1 MIYMS
6 TRMAAASHCARPRP
20 RLTTVP
26 PAEEVELWKKVSAGG
41 TVVVALCFLNFLAS
55 EHQHF
60 DKPPPFPYLRIRN
73 KVRRHIGALTARPDG
88 IHSHPSPPPPPPP
101 PPAPPACGLPC
112 TRHYIA
118 QMVYSHVGDFC
129 CDSRF
134 RGVMAPRI

>member
-20 RLTTVP
+20 RLTTMP

-41 TVVVALCFLNFLAS
+41 TVVVALCLLNFLAA

-88 IHSHPSPPPPPPP
+88 NYSHPSPPPPPPP
-101 PPAPPACGLPC
+101 LL
-112 TRHYIA
+112 
-118 QMVYSHVGDFC
+118 VG
-129 CDSRF
+129 SRVHATTLHRRYTLTSVTF
-134 RGVMAPRI
+134 VATAVSVG